1 MVKTLKEYPI
11 SNKTVILRV
20 DYNVSIVDGRIMSTK
35 KIDSSFP
42 TIDNLIENG
51 NKVILLSHF
60 GRVKNESDKDK
71 NSLYPIYQYIKSLN
85 KYDISFSKEYMGE
98 ELDKAVNNLK
108 PGSILLVEN
117 TRFAD
122 IKGKLEST
130 CDVQLSMYWAGLADY
145 YVLDAF
151 GSAHRA
157 HASVTGIPKYIP
169 SRIGFLVEKELDN
182 LNCLIDNP
190 AHPFIVIMGGA
201 KLDDKIELIY
211 SLIEKADYILL
222 GGGLANTFLKAAGYK
237 IGASLSS
244 NDSLEK
250 AKMIISEY
258 KDKIVLPKDVICS
271 PSYNSEVTLKDLEE
285 IEADDVIG
293 DIGPKA
299 IENYK
304 RILKS
309 AKTIFINGTVG
320 IYEEKYFSN
329 GTQEI
334 LKIISE
340 TDALKIVG
348 GGDAAS
354 AVEKFNYE
362 NKVDFVSTGGGATL
376 EYIADGS
383 LVGIEAIKESNDTFF
398 E

>member
-60 GRVKNESDKDK
+60 DRVKNESDKDK

-98 ELDKAVNNLK
+98 ELDKAVYNLK

-157 HASVTGIPKYIP
+157 HASVTGIPQYIP

-182 LNCLIDNP
+182 LNCLINNP

-222 GGGLANTFLKAAGYK
+222 GGAPNGYH
-237 IGASLSS
+237 
-244 NDSLEK
+244 
-250 AKMIISEY
+250 
-258 KDKIVLPKDVICS
+258 
-271 PSYNSEVTLKDLEE
+271 T
-285 IEADDVIG
+285 
-293 DIGPKA
+293 
-299 IENYK
+299 
-304 RILKS
+304 R
-309 AKTIFINGTVG
+309 T
-320 IYEEKYFSN
+320 
-329 GTQEI
+329 
-334 LKIISE
+334 
-340 TDALKIVG
+340 
-348 GGDAAS
+348 
-354 AVEKFNYE
+354 
-362 NKVDFVSTGGGATL
+362 
-376 EYIADGS
+376 
-383 LVGIEAIKESNDTFF
+383 
-398 E
+398 